1 MSKMQA
7 NLCLLCVTLLWST
20 EVIIF
25 ACIPTDVVPF
35 ATTAIT
41 NLIGAA
47 LLILCFFKRIRSA
60 IRKGGKKLL
69 LRGLL
74 LGVLNCSY
82 NVLYLYGLD
91 DFDVSTGAFTLS
103 ITVVVLPV
111 LLLMRKTGVSKKT
124 WISAGFVLIG
134 ILVALA
140 HNLINISVPGLL
152 TITAGCII
160 RAFFIS
166 QLNRYAREYDP
177 VSLTSLLSLT
187 VGIISY
193 IIWLFV
199 QPTTFA
205 AIPWNSQIIA
215 SLFIHTYFVVALAQT
230 LNTFAQRRATPASAT
245 IIYSME
251 ILFSVIWGAVLPGT
265 LIDRVVPDAYIMIGV
280 VFIVFGNIIEIID
293 FSKFRRRKEARDGTA

>member
-1 MSKMQA
+1 MNKLQA

-25 ACIPTDVVPF
+25 ACIPNDVVPF

-47 LLILCFFKRIRSA
+47 LLILCFFKRILKA
-60 IRKGGKKLL
+60 IRKDGKKLL

-74 LGVLNCSY
+74 LGVMNCAY

-124 WISAGFVLIG
+124 WLSAVLVLIG
-134 ILVALA
+134 IMAALSR
-140 HNLINISVPGLL
+140 NLINISVQGLL
-152 TITAGCII
+152 IIIAGCII
-160 RAFFIS
+160 RAVFII

-177 VSLTSLLSLT
+177 VSLASVLVLT
-187 VGIISY
+187 VGVLSFF
-193 IIWLFV
+193 IWLFI

-215 SLFIHTYFVVALAQT
+215 SLFIYAYFIVALAQT

-245 IIYSME
+245 IIYSLE
-251 ILFSVIWGAVLPGT
+251 ILFSVIWGAVLPEN
-265 LIDRVVPDAYIMIGV
+265 LIDRVIPDINIIIGV
-280 VFIVFGNIIEIID
+280 IFIVLGNIVEVID
-293 FSKFRRRKEARDGTA
+293 FSKFRRRKEARDGSA